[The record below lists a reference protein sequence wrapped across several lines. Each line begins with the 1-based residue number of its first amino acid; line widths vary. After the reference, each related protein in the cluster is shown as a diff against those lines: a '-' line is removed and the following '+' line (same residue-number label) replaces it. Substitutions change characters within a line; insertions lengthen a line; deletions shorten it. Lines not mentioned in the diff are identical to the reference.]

1 MTAIAIIA
9 HVPLASALHDCA
21 THVYG
26 NVENFVFFDIEP
38 DVDPDQKVGEI
49 VAQLRSVAGDN
60 NAVLVLADLGGATP
74 ANIGARAVQIL
85 QNAGVKSHI
94 LSGTNACMILNAIR
108 YREKNLEELCES
120 VFEGGKK
127 GMKCIDLANDQ

>member
-26 NVENFVFFDIEP
+26 NLENFVFFDIEP
-38 DVDPDQKVGEI
+38 DVDPEQKVAEI
-49 VAQLRSVAGDN
+49 TGQLTSLADKN

-85 QNAGVKSHI
+85 QKAGVQAHI

-108 YREKNLEELCES
+108 YRDKPLEELCES

-127 GMKCIDLANDQ
+127 GMKCIDLA

>member
-26 NVENFVFFDIEP
+26 NLENFVFFDIEP
-38 DVDPDQKVGEI
+38 DVDPEQKVAEI
-49 VAQLRSVAGDN
+49 TGQLRSLADKN

-85 QNAGVKSHI
+85 QKSGIQAHI

-108 YREKNLEELCES
+108 YRDKPLEELCES

-127 GMKCIDLANDQ
+127 GMKCIDLAKDQ

>member
-26 NVENFVFFDIEP
+26 NLENFVFFDIEP
-38 DVDPDQKVGEI
+38 DVDPEQKVAEI
-49 VAQLRSVAGDN
+49 TEQLRSLADKN

-85 QNAGVKSHI
+85 QKSGIQVHI

-108 YREKNLEELCES
+108 YRDKPLEELCES

-127 GMKCIDLANDQ
+127 GMKCIDLAKDQ

>member
-9 HVPLASALHDCA
+9 HIPLASALHDCA

-26 NVENFVFFDIEP
+26 NIENFVFFDIAP
-38 DVDPDQKVGEI
+38 DVNPDQKVNEI
-49 VAQLRSVAGDN
+49 AGQLSNMAGNN

-74 ANIGARAVQIL
+74 ANIGARAVQVL
-85 QNAGVKSHI
+85 QGSGVKAHI

-108 YREKNLEELCES
+108 YRDKPLEELCES

-127 GMKCIDLANDQ
+127 GMKCIDLAKDQ

>member
-1 MTAIAIIA
+1 MTVIAIIA

-26 NVENFVFFDIEP
+26 DLENFVFFDIEP
-38 DVDPDQKVGEI
+38 DVDPEQKVVEI
-49 VAQLRSVAGDN
+49 TEQLRNQAGQN
-60 NAVLVLADLGGATP
+60 HTVLALADLGGATP
-74 ANIGARAVQIL
+74 ANIGARAVQRL
-85 QNAGVKSHI
+85 QSAGIQAHI

-108 YREKNLEELCES
+108 YREKPLEELCEA

-127 GMKCIDLANDQ
+127 GMKCIDLVKGQ